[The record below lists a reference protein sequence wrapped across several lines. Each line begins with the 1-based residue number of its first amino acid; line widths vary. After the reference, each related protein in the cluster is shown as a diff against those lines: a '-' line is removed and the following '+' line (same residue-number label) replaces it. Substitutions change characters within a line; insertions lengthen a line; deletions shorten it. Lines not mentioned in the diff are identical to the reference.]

1 MRLSSTVLSLL
12 IATARISASFNS
24 SSFASRHSRTL
35 STTGTAVS
43 TRGGSSSS
51 TTNSSTALNSAVAT
65 EAAAAA
71 APVEY
76 FRNDY
81 EPLTNIVTKISMNF
95 DIHDGKTTVTSKM
108 NIEANP
114 NGLGAGDLVLDGDE
128 TSVALM
134 KLTLD
139 GRELEEGKDY
149 ELVPGKLIVKKE
161 AFQGNDG
168 SGLLETVVE
177 IVPEDN
183 TKLSGKFWLCLFG
196 IDLNWIVFLFV
207 ELNNSEWNWINNTM
221 YEWVVYYIFS
231 HTFPYCDLYTRM
243 NPRTLQIWTH
253 VHHPMRS
260 NGFQK
265 YYILSWQVSSNQR
278 LCTPTCTCFL
288 FHLFSTVW

>member
-1 MRLSSTVLSLL
+1 
-12 IATARISASFNS
+12 
-24 SSFASRHSRTL
+24 
-35 STTGTAVS
+35 VS

-65 EAAAAA
+65 EAAAAAA

-108 NIEANP
+108 NIEENP

-183 TKLSGKFWLCLFG
+183 TKLSGKF
-196 IDLNWIVFLFV
+196 
-207 ELNNSEWNWINNTM
+207 
-221 YEWVVYYIFS
+221 
-231 HTFPYCDLYTRM
+231 
-243 NPRTLQIWTH
+243 
-253 VHHPMRS
+253 
-260 NGFQK
+260 
-265 YYILSWQVSSNQR
+265 
-278 LCTPTCTCFL
+278 
-288 FHLFSTVW
+288 